1 MEAAEKKIE
10 ALEAEEK
17 ALNEQLS
24 SGAPG
29 IDYAATGSK
38 LRNVQ
43 MQLHLTA
50 LDWEKDASELE
61 KLQQELAEAQ
71 AAL

>member
-10 ALEAEEK
+10 ELEAEEK

-43 MQLHLTA
+43 MQLHITA